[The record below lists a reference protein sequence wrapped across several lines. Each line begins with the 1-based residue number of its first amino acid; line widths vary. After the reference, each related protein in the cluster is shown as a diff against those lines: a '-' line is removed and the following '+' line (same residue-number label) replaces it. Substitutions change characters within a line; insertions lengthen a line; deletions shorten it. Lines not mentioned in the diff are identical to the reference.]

1 MQLIAKT
8 SNSWYKTDK
17 GYISGSYVSA
27 AIGQVYNC
35 GGLNFRKSNEPEAD
49 NIIKT
54 LKPGDEITLLKE
66 ENGWYKAK
74 LEDGT
79 VGWVSKKYIKIL

>member
-1 MQLIAKT
+1 M
-8 SNSWYKTDK
+8 
-17 GYISGSYVSA
+17 
-27 AIGQVYNC
+27 YNC
-35 GGLNFRKSNEPEAD
+35 GGLNFRKSNEPEAG
-49 NIIKT
+49 NVIKT
-54 LKPGDEITLLKE
+54 LKPGDEITLLTE